1 MSIEYEFGV
10 FCGVFVG
17 IFLVAILIRLM
28 RNDRCLKGK
37 YDERQEIVRGRAY
50 KIGFYVLLVGITAEI
65 FLNNFISS
73 YISNNI
79 LNFAVLCI
87 GVLSYAC
94 YCIWNEAYFALNDN
108 PKKFL
113 IISALIGIV
122 NITSGL
128 VAIVHE
134 DVVLTDAFPSG
145 ITNILC
151 GFLFIVIFIN
161 LIAKQ
166 VVKKQED

>member
-1 MSIEYEFGV
+1 MSIEYKVGM
-10 FCGVFVG
+10 FCGVFFG

-28 RNDRCLKGK
+28 RKDRSLKGK

-50 KIGFYVLLVGITAEI
+50 KIGFYVLLIGIAAEI

-73 YISNNI
+73 YISSII
-79 LNFAVLCI
+79 LNFTVLCI

-108 PKKFL
+108 PKRFL
-113 IISALIGIV
+113 IISAFIGIF
-122 NITSGL
+122 NIGSGL
-128 VAIVHE
+128 VAIAHE
-134 DVVLTDAFPSG
+134 EVVLTDPFPTG
-145 ITNILC
+145 ITNLLC
-151 GFLFIVIFIN
+151 GFLFIVIFIT

-166 VVKKQED
+166 VVKKQEE